1 MLINGVCSLSFY
13 KPFSFWPFRNSKT
26 WMMSWQPRFLSFN
39 SRSTAAIKVS
49 TQAARPPTLGHES
62 PSGRGPSCQTMLRP
76 SEEFAPQCPQVKC
89 LNLSPS
95 ICRCGL
101 TDIPGMLWFFSRLYV
116 YIQNTPLSLSS
127 LVIPWLIG
135 VYKRLFTDFSKCNVY
150 KHLYILL
157 DLSVSAFS
165 DTYIYVF
172 LIILYYIFFD
182 IW

>member
-1 MLINGVCSLSFY
+1 MSAISFTTISSKEKVLMISEELFGELLDKILKMLINGVCSLSFY

-95 ICRCGL
+95 TCRCGL

-116 YIQNTPLSLSS
+116 YIQNTSLSLSS

-135 VYKRLFTDFSKCNVY
+135 V
-150 KHLYILL
+150 
-157 DLSVSAFS
+157 
-165 DTYIYVF
+165 
-172 LIILYYIFFD
+172 
-182 IW
+182 